1 MVNCAIAFLLVGLA
15 HGLKISSHTSSRAS
29 DPEKKPV
36 FYAIVMGNLAYRH
49 QVSLWLSSLR
59 KLGGFK
65 DEVVLVTDKPVCLA
79 ATLTEARLLGPQI
92 SSDDNVDIYGP
103 GEGYMGNVH
112 LMKRPKT
119 GSIYKMKM
127 EKTRAWQNVQLA
139 AIPHPVSSIIYTDE
153 DVTIGKDLTDFV
165 SLVRSLEDQKHTL
178 ALFKDT
184 GDSAGQLHTGVVVVF
199 PGEATDQCLQM
210 WGKNLKRITMEKIMQ
225 KREKAFKKEKAL
237 KENAKE
243 LEVEAMDELVEE
255 DEVEEEPE
263 APIAFG
269 RVDQRASAEAS
280 VDLLGPDQ
288 KALEASGNCKAKKGH
303 NGIGIFPEKYFW
315 FPTEAGLKSG
325 QRAEFV
331 HFTNTNRWK
340 TISHTVIQQYLVNI
354 GIPEHIDPMGNVK
367 DKSCKTG
374 AK

>member
-1 MVNCAIAFLLVGLA
+1 
-15 HGLKISSHTSSRAS
+15 LKISSHTSSRAS

-36 FYAIVMGNLAYRH
+36 FYVIVMGNLAYRH

-79 ATLTEARLLGPQI
+79 ATLTEAKLLGPQI

-103 GEGYMGNVH
+103 GEGYAGNVH

-127 EKTRAWQNVQLA
+127 EKTRAWQNIQLA

-165 SLVRSLEDQKHTL
+165 SLVRSLEGQQHTL

-243 LEVEAMDELVEE
+243 LEVEGMDELEQEE
-255 DEVEEEPE
+255 LMSGGP
-263 APIAFG
+263 
-269 RVDQRASAEAS
+269 DQRA
-280 VDLLGPDQ
+280 LGGS
-288 KALEASGNCKAKKGH
+288 KECKAKDGH
-303 NGIGIFPEKYFW
+303 DGISLFPEHYFW
-315 FPTEAGLKSG
+315 FPTAAGLKSG
-325 QRAEFV
+325 QRAQFV

-340 TISHTVIQQYLVNI
+340 SIKPAVIKQYLTDI
-354 GIPEHIDPMGNVK
+354 GIPEHIDPMGSVQ
-367 DKSCKTG
+367 DKSCKTD